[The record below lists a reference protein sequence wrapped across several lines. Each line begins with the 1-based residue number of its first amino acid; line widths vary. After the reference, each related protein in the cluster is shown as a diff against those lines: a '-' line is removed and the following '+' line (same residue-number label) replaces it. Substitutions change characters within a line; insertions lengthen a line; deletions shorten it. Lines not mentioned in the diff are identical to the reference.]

1 MADGSIH
8 DTRFARTG
16 EDIAS
21 KSARRNKMSPLAPA
35 PAKPEPAKL
44 LNAGAPRPAAPP
56 FIEELY
62 LALNPDVAAAIAAGT
77 INDARSHWESCGARE
92 TIEGSRPSL
101 QNETNYSR
109 IPPRATPESEAQHLD
124 TKAYLYFN
132 PDVQRAVGE
141 DPNAVRY
148 HWIHHGRFEQR
159 RAPGIAPFRHRRMS
173 LARMGAKPFGLNVF
187 GPFMAKTGLG
197 TAARNML
204 AAIKETQL
212 PFEVWNFDTSQGP
225 ARFADIDR
233 QRRPRYNANIVFANA
248 DQVEHVF
255 NEAPDGFFDDS
266 YTIGVWQWELAS
278 FRPDWFSAFGAVDE
292 VWTNSRFQ
300 LEAIRAVAPVPVI
313 NISLPVVT
321 PAAPAGGMSRADIG
335 IKDSDFVFLL
345 PFDVGSTIARK
356 NPLAGVEAF
365 RTAFGGRDDVV
376 LIVKYQ
382 SPEHDRQFLLKL
394 SRAIAGAAN
403 IHVMA
408 ETLNEADMAS
418 LRAISDCLLAPHRS
432 EGFGLNIAEFMALGK
447 PVVATNY
454 AGNVDFLD
462 AATGYPVAY
471 DLCEIETMT
480 GPYPAKYIWAEP
492 RRDALVAQLREVFSN
507 RAEAKRRGAQ
517 AAKRMAEHFTPSRIS
532 WDIIARLRRAELD
545 RPLPAFARYIGAS
558 SSTRAASPFRP
569 LGEAPGRQVP
579 NLALTPHFSIILP
592 VYNVPSAYL
601 ERCIQSVLNQ
611 SYPFWELCIANDA
624 STAQD
629 TLAMLHRYRGLSA
642 QIKIVDLVKN
652 EGIAGASNRAAALAT
667 GDYVAMLDNDDEL
680 EPNALA
686 EMAAAINAAPEL
698 DCLYCDETKIDEAGR
713 EIDHFY
719 KPDWSPE
726 HLESVM
732 YVLHMLVVRKKL
744 FFEIGQFRAEFDG
757 AQDYD
762 LMLRISRA
770 TDKIGHVPKSLYKWR
785 AIEGSAALKVDAKPK
800 ALDSGFKA
808 LREHVAEKFGPAAK
822 VEKGLIAGTFRVR
835 RNLGQT
841 PPVSLM
847 ILTNNGTAELPGRG
861 KVKLVENFVR
871 SIKELTL
878 YPNYKLIV
886 VDNSSLSKAQVKK
899 FEDDGVQVINF
910 EFTGTFNF
918 AAKANFAVRAARTE
932 MIVLL
937 NDDMEVIS
945 PDWLGALM
953 EYAQDPEIGVVGA
966 RLLRADGSV
975 QHVGAVIGVNEGVAH
990 VYHNADRNF
999 IGYNGFTHI
1008 IRNYSAVTGACFAT
1022 RKSVVMHAGGF
1033 DTSFATD
1040 FNDVDLCL
1048 KIRDA
1053 GYRIVYTPYCELYH
1067 FEGQSIIRNAQSE
1080 DERSRFSARWAA
1092 AMAHDPFYNVNLSRN
1107 RLDFA
1112 RA

>member
-1 MADGSIH
+1 MADGSIQ
-8 DTRFARTG
+8 DIRFAKTKTNRAASNTDKPRPG
-16 EDIAS
+16 QS
-21 KSARRNKMSPLAPA
+21 KSAAPQ
-35 PAKPEPAKL
+35 AKPVAPKPADF
-44 LNAGAPRPAAPP
+44 G

-62 LALNPDVAAAIAAGT
+62 LALNPDVAQAISAGTVSDAATHWEQIGAGETAAGL
-77 INDARSHWESCGARE
+77 
-92 TIEGSRPSL
+92 RPSL
-101 QNETNYSR
+101 QNESHYSR
-109 IPPRATPESEAQHLD
+109 MPPKAIPEAEAQFLD

-141 DPNAVRY
+141 DSNAVRY
-148 HWIHHGRFEQR
+148 HWLHHGRFEQR
-159 RAPGIAPFRHRRMS
+159 RAPGVAPFRHRRVNMARMS
-173 LARMGAKPFGLNVF
+173 LRPFGLNVF

-204 AAIKETQL
+204 AAIKETSL

-233 QRRPRYNANIVFANA
+233 LRRPRFNTNVIFANA
-248 DQVEHVF
+248 DQLEHVF
-255 NEAPDGFFDDS
+255 SEAPEGFFDDA

-300 LEAIRAVAPVPVI
+300 LEAIRAVAPVPVA
-313 NISLPVVT
+313 NIALPVVT
-321 PAAPAGGMSRADIG
+321 PPAPPGGLSRADIG
-335 IKDSDFVFLL
+335 IKSSDYVFLL
-345 PFDVGSTIARK
+345 AFDVGSTIARK
-356 NPLAGVEAF
+356 NPLAGVAAFREAF
-365 RTAFGGRDDVV
+365 GKRDDVV

-394 SRAIAGAAN
+394 SRAIAGATN
-403 IHVMA
+403 IHVIA
-408 ETLNEADMAS
+408 ETLSDADMAS
-418 LRAISDCLLAPHRS
+418 LRAMSDCLLAPHRS

-447 PVVATNY
+447 AVVATDY

-462 AATGYPVAY
+462 AQTGYPVAY
-471 DLCEIETMT
+471 DMREIETMT
-480 GPYPAKYIWAEP
+480 GPYPARYVWAEP
-492 RRDALVAQLREVFSN
+492 RHAALVAQLREVVTN
-507 RAEAKRRGAQ
+507 RAEAAKRGAA
-517 AAKRMAEHFTPSRIS
+517 AAKRMAEHFSPSRIS

-545 RPLPAFARYIGAS
+545 RPLPAFARYVGAS
-558 SSTRAASPFRP
+558 ASTRAASPFRP
-569 LGEAPGRQVP
+569 LADMPGRPVP
-579 NLALTPHFSIILP
+579 NLTLTPHFSIIMP
-592 VYNVPSAYL
+592 VYNVPAEYL
-601 ERCIQSVLNQ
+601 ERCINSVLAQ

-624 STAQD
+624 STAPD
-629 TLAMLHRYRGLSA
+629 TLAMLNRFRGASA
-642 QIKIVDLVKN
+642 QIKIVDLPRN
-652 EGIAGASNRAAALAT
+652 AGIAGASNRAASLAT

-686 EMAAAINAAPEL
+686 EMAAAINANPSL
-698 DCLYCDETKIDEAGR
+698 DCLYCDETKIDEAGN

-732 YVLHMLVVRKKL
+732 YVLHMLVVRKTL
-744 FFEIGQFRAEFDG
+744 FFEIGQFRPEFDG

-762 LMLRISRA
+762 LMLRVSRA
-770 TDKIGHVPKSLYKWR
+770 TANIGHVPKSLYKWR
-785 AIEGSAALKVDAKPK
+785 AIIGSAARVVDAKPL
-800 ALDSGFKA
+800 ALESGFRA
-808 LREHVAEKFGPAAK
+808 LSEHAALKFGASAK

-835 RNLGQT
+835 RNIHQT

-847 ILTNNGTAELPGRG
+847 ILTNNASADLPGRG
-861 KVKLVENFVR
+861 KMRMVDNFVR
-871 SIKELTL
+871 SIRELTL
-878 YPNYKLIV
+878 YPNYKIVV

-899 FEDDGVQVINF
+899 FEDDGVQVINY
-910 EFTGTFNF
+910 EFTGPFNF
-918 AAKANFAVRAARTE
+918 SAKANFAVRAARTE

-953 EYAQDPEIGVVGA
+953 EYAQEPEIGVVGA

-975 QHVGAVIGVNEGVAH
+975 QHVGAVVGVNDGVAH

-1067 FEGQSIIRNAQSE
+1067 FEGQSIVRSTQNP
-1080 DERSRFSARWAA
+1080 DERNRFSKRWASV
-1092 AMAHDPFYNVNLSRN
+1092 MAHDPFYNVNLSRN

-1112 RA
+1112 RG